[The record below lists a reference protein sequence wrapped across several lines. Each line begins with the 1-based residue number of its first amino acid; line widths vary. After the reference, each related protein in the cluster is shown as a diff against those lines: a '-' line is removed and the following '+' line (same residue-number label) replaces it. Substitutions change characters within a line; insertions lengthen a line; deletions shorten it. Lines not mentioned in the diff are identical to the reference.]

1 MPLLVCTGWV
11 YVSLPSFFQAFGGLI
26 CKQRNVFNSWIDN
39 KLLFVFQLA
48 YWKCLIMS
56 TFLYKSH
63 NTQVCHTLMVM
74 GDTRAANGT
83 NGNQTILEV
92 KAVLNTAGTLEIK
105 KPRGTNAVM
114 CYKCCNTWRKMS
126 RHVLQMLKHLGLHT
140 LAWQP
145 SCLAVTPPPS
155 LSTSCLES
163 QLMWMSY
170 IL

>member
-1 MPLLVCTGWV
+1 MYTQYDRMPLLVCTGWV

-26 CKQRNVFNSWIDN
+26 CKQRNFFNSWIDN

-105 KPRGTNAVM
+105 NQGAQMLSCVTNVVTHDGKCPVM
-114 CYKCCNTWRKMS
+114 CYKCWNILDYTHW
-126 RHVLQMLKHLGLHT
+126 LGSL
-140 LAWQP
+140 LA
-145 SCLAVTPPPS
+145 
-155 LSTSCLES
+155 
-163 QLMWMSY
+163 
-170 IL
+170 